1 MSILSGKAWK
11 FGHDINTDYIS
22 PHSGIFDMM
31 PWEERWEAMGKAAMS
46 GTPPELGDPDF
57 AKKMDKGDFIVAGKN
72 FGSGSSREEGALNI
86 KAAGTGAVI
95 AESFA
100 RIWYRNAIN
109 NGLIALE
116 VEGVSEKV
124 NQGDELEVDVEKGWI
139 INLST
144 KEKINIKPLP
154 KFIRDMMDKGGLIP
168 SIKERL
174 RAQKGE

>member
-1 MSILSGKAWK
+1 MSVLRGKAWK

-22 PHSGIFDMM
+22 PNPGIFDMM

-57 AKKMDKGDFIVAGKN
+57 AKKMDKGDFIVAGQN

-100 RIWYRNAIN
+100 RILYRNAIN
-109 NGLIALE
+109 NGLIVLM

-124 NQGDELEVDVEKGWI
+124 NQGDELEVDIEKGLI

-144 KEKINIKPLP
+144 KDTLKIKPIP
-154 KFIRDMMDKGGLIP
+154 AFIRDMWDKGGLIP
-168 SIKERL
+168 SIRERL
-174 RAQKGE
+174 KNVI